1 MADNT
6 LLNIGSGGDLIA
18 TDDIAGVKVQRVK
31 VGFGVDGTYTDSALT
46 NPLPVQQSALYYP
59 SSTANSTTAQ
69 LASGA
74 SFTGTVETILSL
86 QAAQI
91 EVISDQPY
99 TISIYQYID
108 AAGLQLS
115 GTVTFSRAA
124 GVPLLE
130 NVTLPGNYFNLKVT
144 NTGFNTTTT
153 FKVDCTFGIMA
164 TGPYANT
171 NLGNYPVAISE
182 VGGTKVTGSIPTT
195 VTASVL
201 ETNLRNIM
209 EALNTSQSTSSDD
222 KVNQRT
228 LLDVLD
234 PVGEAYVIPSARIVT
249 DNEQPLRQSPD
260 GSGSLMVQQNTRN
273 VGGSLGAL
281 GIVFSAPCADMS
293 FISMTVS
300 SANGNSVT
308 VEGYTNSG
316 WQSLY
321 AAFNSGSNSASYTSG
336 SQGAVGVNHILAG
349 LVGCT
354 AVRLRCSNYIGG
366 FTYAQGQLSTS
377 APFPFMSQ
385 AQQLGTWNIGTVT
398 TVTTV
403 STVTSVTAVAAVTA
417 INTSATANGSTVG
430 TLVSAATNNLTQ
442 IKSSAGRLYMLTADN
457 TTATIQYVKLF
468 SLPSASVTMGTTS
481 ATQNFMIP
489 ASGSLKIPLTDSG
502 LYLGGTGISFAITTG
517 SSLTDN
523 TATTAGAVLVNYSFT

>member
-182 VGGTKVTGSIPTT
+182 
-195 VTASVL
+195 
-201 ETNLRNIM
+201 E
-209 EALNTSQSTSSDD
+209 
-222 KVNQRT
+222 
-228 LLDVLD
+228 
-234 PVGEAYVIPSARIVT
+234 
-249 DNEQPLRQSPD
+249 
-260 GSGSLMVQQNTRN
+260 
-273 VGGSLGAL
+273 
-281 GIVFSAPCADMS
+281 
-293 FISMTVS
+293 
-300 SANGNSVT
+300 
-308 VEGYTNSG
+308 
-316 WQSLY
+316 
-321 AAFNSGSNSASYTSG
+321 
-336 SQGAVGVNHILAG
+336 
-349 LVGCT
+349 
-354 AVRLRCSNYIGG
+354 IGR
-366 FTYAQGQLSTS
+366 AH
-377 APFPFMSQ
+377 
-385 AQQLGTWNIGTVT
+385 V
-398 TVTTV
+398 
-403 STVTSVTAVAAVTA
+403 
-417 INTSATANGSTVG
+417 
-430 TLVSAATNNLTQ
+430 
-442 IKSSAGRLYMLTADN
+442 
-457 TTATIQYVKLF
+457 
-468 SLPSASVTMGTTS
+468 
-481 ATQNFMIP
+481 
-489 ASGSLKIPLTDSG
+489 
-502 LYLGGTGISFAITTG
+502 
-517 SSLTDN
+517 
-523 TATTAGAVLVNYSFT
+523 